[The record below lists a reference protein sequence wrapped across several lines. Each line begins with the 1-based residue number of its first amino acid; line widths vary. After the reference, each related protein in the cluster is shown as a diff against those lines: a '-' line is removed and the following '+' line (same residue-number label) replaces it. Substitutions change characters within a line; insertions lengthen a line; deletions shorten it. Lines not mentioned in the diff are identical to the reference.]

1 MGYIYIINCNTTG
14 EYYIGST
21 RNLDQRIKGHR
32 SLSNKTSS
40 RGIIIRDNYCV
51 DILEEIEDEIDLLD
65 KEQEYMN
72 KMSGDKL
79 VNRQK
84 ARLTADECAK
94 YRYEKNKQPKQCE
107 CGLYIRNN
115 HLSRHR
121 GSNIHAARMSETE
134 KLLSKATV

>member
-1 MGYIYIINCNTTG
+1 MGYIYIINCNITG

-32 SLSNKTSS
+32 SQSNKTSS
-40 RGIIIRDNYCV
+40 RGIIERDNYCV
-51 DILEEIEDEIDLLD
+51 DILEEIEDGLDLFD

-72 KMSGDKL
+72 KMSGDGM

-84 ARLTADECAK
+84 ARLTAYESAK
-94 YRYEKNKQPKQCE
+94 YRYEKNKQPKQCD
-107 CGLYIRNN
+107 CGLYIRAN

-121 GSNIHAARMSETE
+121 GSNIHAVRMLEME